1 MLFYLI
7 LIVIYYIK
15 KMLIK
20 DAISTSAFEL
30 KNNNN
35 LNSRLDSE
43 ILFSHLFNIS
53 RNDIFFNLNKN
64 ISDVELQQYKFLVNR
79 RINNEPIAYIINLK
93 EFWSIN
99 FYVDRSVLIP
109 RPETEVLIHLI
120 LSNLN
125 NKNKFL
131 SILDLG
137 TGSGCILISL
147 LKELVKAKGIGIDKS
162 NKAIA
167 VAKKNSILQKVDNRV
182 LFKNVDLEQ
191 IKFDKKFDLIVSN
204 PPYLP
209 NVTLKNLNADIKL
222 YEPRIALQGGVQG
235 VDFLYKIIDLASKIL
250 KINGLLALEI
260 GDNQF
265 HILAK
270 YLNKNRFKILDK
282 YILINKQVRC
292 LLATK
297 L

>member
-1 MLFYLI
+1 ML
-7 LIVIYYIK
+7 VNE
-15 KMLIK
+15 
-20 DAISTSAFEL
+20 AIAFAEQEF
-30 KNNNN
+30 KRSNN

-43 ILFSHLFNIS
+43 ILVSHLINIPRES
-53 RNDIFFNLNKN
+53 IYSKLKENLPANKTE
-64 ISDVELQQYKFLVNR
+64 ELQKLVSR
-79 RINNEPIAYIINLK
+79 RVKKEPIAYILNNK
-93 EFWSIN
+93 EFWSTN

-109 RPETEVLIHLI
+109 RPETEVLIDLI
-120 LSNLN
+120 LSQIS
-125 NKNKFL
+125 NKNNYL
-131 SILDLG
+131 NILDIG

-147 LKELVKAKGIGIDKS
+147 LKELVKAKGIGVDKS
-162 NKAIA
+162 SKAIA
-167 VAKKNSILQKVDNRV
+167 IAKKNSISQQVDNRAS
-182 LFKNVDLEQ
+182 FKNVNLEE

-209 NVTLKNLNADIKL
+209 DVSLKNLNLDIKL
-222 YEPRIALQGGVQG
+222 YEPKIALLGGVQG
-235 VDFLYKIIDLASKIL
+235 VDFLCKIINLASKTL

-270 YLNKNRFKILDK
+270 YLKKNRFKILDK

>member
-1 MLFYLI
+1 ML
-7 LIVIYYIK
+7 VNE
-15 KMLIK
+15 
-20 DAISTSAFEL
+20 AIAFAEQEL
-30 KNNNN
+30 KRSNN

-43 ILFSHLFNIS
+43 ILVSHLINIPREIIYS
-53 RNDIFFNLNKN
+53 KLKENLPSNKTE
-64 ISDVELQQYKFLVNR
+64 ELQKLVSR
-79 RINNEPIAYIINLK
+79 RVKKEPIAYILNNK
-93 EFWSIN
+93 EFWSTN

-109 RPETEVLIHLI
+109 RPETEVLIDLI
-120 LSNLN
+120 LSQIS
-125 NKNKFL
+125 NKNNYL
-131 SILDLG
+131 NILDIG

-147 LKELVKAKGIGIDKS
+147 LKELVKAKGIGVDKS
-162 NKAIA
+162 TKAIA
-167 VAKKNSILQKVDNRV
+167 IAKKNSILQQVDNRAS
-182 LFKNVDLEQ
+182 FKNVNLEE

-209 NVTLKNLNADIKL
+209 DVSLKNLNSDIKL
-222 YEPRIALQGGVQG
+222 YEPKIALQGGVQG
-235 VDFLYKIIDLASKIL
+235 VDFLCKIISWASKIL

-265 HILAK
+265 HILAT
-270 YLNKNRFKILDK
+270 YLKKNRFKILDK

>member
-1 MLFYLI
+1 ML
-7 LIVIYYIK
+7 VNE
-15 KMLIK
+15 
-20 DAISTSAFEL
+20 AIAFAEQEL
-30 KNNNN
+30 KRSNN

-43 ILFSHLFNIS
+43 ILVSHLINIPRESIYS
-53 RNDIFFNLNKN
+53 RLKENLPSNKTE
-64 ISDVELQQYKFLVNR
+64 ELHKLVSR
-79 RINNEPIAYIINLK
+79 RVNKEPIAYILNNK
-93 EFWSIN
+93 EFWSTN

-109 RPETEVLIHLI
+109 RPETEVLIDLI
-120 LSNLN
+120 LSQIN
-125 NKNKFL
+125 NKNNYL
-131 SILDLG
+131 NILDIG

-147 LKELVKAKGIGIDKS
+147 LKELFKAKGIGVDKS
-162 NKAIA
+162 SKAIA
-167 VAKKNSILQKVDNRV
+167 IAKKNSISQQVNNRAS
-182 LFKNVDLEQ
+182 FKNVNLEE

-209 NVTLKNLNADIKL
+209 DVSLKNLSSDIKL
-222 YEPRIALQGGVQG
+222 YEPKVALQGGVQG
-235 VDFLYKIIDLASKIL
+235 VDFLRKIINLASKIL

-265 HILAK
+265 HILVK
-270 YLNKNRFKILDK
+270 YLKKNRFKILDK

>member
-1 MLFYLI
+1 ML
-7 LIVIYYIK
+7 VNE
-15 KMLIK
+15 
-20 DAISTSAFEL
+20 AIAFAEQEL
-30 KNNNN
+30 KRSNN

-43 ILFSHLFNIS
+43 ILVSHLINVPREIIHS
-53 RNDIFFNLNKN
+53 KLKENLPSNKTE
-64 ISDVELQQYKFLVNR
+64 ELQKLVNR
-79 RINNEPIAYIINLK
+79 RAKKEPIAYILNNK
-93 EFWSIN
+93 EFWSTN

-109 RPETEVLIHLI
+109 RPETEVLIDLI
-120 LSNLN
+120 LSHIN
-125 NKNKFL
+125 NKNNYFN
-131 SILDLG
+131 ILDIG

-147 LKELVKAKGIGIDKS
+147 LKELMKAKGIGVDKS
-162 NKAIA
+162 SKAIA
-167 VAKKNSILQKVDNRV
+167 IANKNSISQQVNNRV
-182 LFKNVDLEQ
+182 VFKNLNLEE

-209 NVTLKNLNADIKL
+209 DVSLKNLNLDIKL
-222 YEPRIALQGGVQG
+222 YEPKIALQGGVQG
-235 VDFLYKIIDLASKIL
+235 LDFLYKIINLASKIL

-270 YLNKNRFKILDK
+270 YLNNNRFKILDK
-282 YILINKQVRC
+282 YTLINKQVRC

>member
-1 MLFYLI
+1 ML
-7 LIVIYYIK
+7 VNE
-15 KMLIK
+15 
-20 DAISTSAFEL
+20 AIAFAEQEL
-30 KNNNN
+30 KRSNN

-43 ILFSHLFNIS
+43 ILVSHLINIPRES
-53 RNDIFFNLNKN
+53 IYSKLKENLPLNKTE
-64 ISDVELQQYKFLVNR
+64 ELQKLVSR
-79 RINNEPIAYIINLK
+79 RVKKEPIAYILNNK
-93 EFWSIN
+93 EFWSTN

-109 RPETEVLIHLI
+109 RPETEVLIDLI
-120 LSNLN
+120 LSQIS
-125 NKNKFL
+125 NKNNHL
-131 SILDLG
+131 NILDIG

-147 LKELVKAKGIGIDKS
+147 LKELVKAKGIGVDKS
-162 NKAIA
+162 TKAIA
-167 VAKKNSILQKVDNRV
+167 IAKKNSISQQVDNRAS
-182 LFKNVDLEQ
+182 FKNVNLEE

-209 NVTLKNLNADIKL
+209 DVSLKNLNLDIKL
-222 YEPRIALQGGVQG
+222 YEPKIALQGGVQG
-235 VDFLYKIIDLASKIL
+235 VDFLYKIIGLASKIL

-270 YLNKNRFKILDK
+270 YLKKNRFKILDK

>member
-1 MLFYLI
+1 ML
-7 LIVIYYIK
+7 VNE
-15 KMLIK
+15 
-20 DAISTSAFEL
+20 AIAFAEQEL
-30 KNNNN
+30 KRSNN

-43 ILFSHLFNIS
+43 ILVSHLINIPRENIYS
-53 RNDIFFNLNKN
+53 KLKENLPSSKTE
-64 ISDVELQQYKFLVNR
+64 ELQNLVSR
-79 RINNEPIAYIINLK
+79 RVKKEPIAYILNNK
-93 EFWSIN
+93 EFWSTN

-109 RPETEVLIHLI
+109 RPETEVLIDLI
-120 LSNLN
+120 LSQIS
-125 NKNKFL
+125 NKNNYL
-131 SILDLG
+131 NILDIG

-147 LKELVKAKGIGIDKS
+147 LKELVKAKGIGVDKS
-162 NKAIA
+162 TKAIA
-167 VAKKNSILQKVDNRV
+167 IAKKNSISQQVDNRAS
-182 LFKNVDLEQ
+182 FKNVNLEE

-209 NVTLKNLNADIKL
+209 DVSLKNLNLDIKL
-222 YEPRIALQGGVQG
+222 YEPKIALQGGVQG
-235 VDFLYKIIDLASKIL
+235 VDFLCKIINLASKIL

-265 HILAK
+265 HILAT
-270 YLNKNRFKILDK
+270 YLKKNRFKILDK

>member
-1 MLFYLI
+1 MLVNEA
-7 LIVIYYIK
+7 IVF
-15 KMLIK
+15 
-20 DAISTSAFEL
+20 AEQEL
-30 KNNNN
+30 KRSNN

-43 ILFSHLFNIS
+43 ILVSHLINVPREIIYS
-53 RNDIFFNLNKN
+53 KLKENLPSNKTE
-64 ISDVELQQYKFLVNR
+64 ELQKLVNR
-79 RINNEPIAYIINLK
+79 RAKKEPIAYILNNK
-93 EFWSIN
+93 EFWSTN

-109 RPETEVLIHLI
+109 RPETEVLMDLI
-120 LSNLN
+120 LSQIN
-125 NKNKFL
+125 NKNNYF
-131 SILDLG
+131 SILDIG

-147 LKELVKAKGIGIDKS
+147 LKELISAKGIGVDKS
-162 NKAIA
+162 SKAIA
-167 VAKKNSILQKVDNRV
+167 IANKNSISQQVNNRATFRN
-182 LFKNVDLEQ
+182 LNLEE

-209 NVTLKNLNADIKL
+209 DVSLKNLNPDIKL
-222 YEPRIALQGGVQG
+222 YEPKIALQGGVQG
-235 VDFLYKIIDLASKIL
+235 VDFLYKIINLASKIL

-265 HILAK
+265 HNLAK
-270 YLNKNRFKILDK
+270 YLSNNRFKILNK

>member
-1 MLFYLI
+1 ML
-7 LIVIYYIK
+7 VNE
-15 KMLIK
+15 
-20 DAISTSAFEL
+20 AIAFAEQEL
-30 KNNNN
+30 KRSNN

-43 ILFSHLFNIS
+43 ILVSHLINVPREIIHS
-53 RNDIFFNLNKN
+53 KLKENLPSSKTE
-64 ISDVELQQYKFLVNR
+64 ELQKLVNR
-79 RINNEPIAYIINLK
+79 RAKKEPIAYILNNK
-93 EFWSIN
+93 EFWSTN

-109 RPETEVLIHLI
+109 RPETEVLIDLI
-120 LSNLN
+120 LSHIN
-125 NKNKFL
+125 NKNNYF
-131 SILDLG
+131 SILDIG

-147 LKELVKAKGIGIDKS
+147 LKELMKAKGIGVDKS
-162 NKAIA
+162 SKAISIA
-167 VAKKNSILQKVDNRV
+167 NKNSISQQVNNRV
-182 LFKNVDLEQ
+182 VFKNLNLEE

-209 NVTLKNLNADIKL
+209 DVSLKNLNLDIKL
-222 YEPRIALQGGVQG
+222 YEPKIALQGGVQG
-235 VDFLYKIIDLASKIL
+235 LDFLYKIINLASKIL

-270 YLNKNRFKILDK
+270 YLNNNRFKILDK
-282 YILINKQVRC
+282 YTLINKQVRC

>member
-1 MLFYLI
+1 ML
-7 LIVIYYIK
+7 VNE
-15 KMLIK
+15 
-20 DAISTSAFEL
+20 AIAFAEQEL
-30 KNNNN
+30 KRSNN

-43 ILFSHLFNIS
+43 ILVSYLINIPRES
-53 RNDIFFNLNKN
+53 IYSKLKENLPSNKTE
-64 ISDVELQQYKFLVNR
+64 ELQKLVSR
-79 RINNEPIAYIINLK
+79 RVKKEPIAYILNNK
-93 EFWSIN
+93 EFWSTN

-109 RPETEVLIHLI
+109 RPETEVLIDLI
-120 LSNLN
+120 LSQIS
-125 NKNKFL
+125 NKNNYL
-131 SILDLG
+131 NILDIG

-147 LKELVKAKGIGIDKS
+147 LKELIKAKGIGVDKS
-162 NKAIA
+162 AKAIA
-167 VAKKNSILQKVDNRV
+167 IAKKNSISQQVDNRAS
-182 LFKNVDLEQ
+182 FKNVNLEE

-209 NVTLKNLNADIKL
+209 DVSLKNLNLDIKL
-222 YEPRIALQGGVQG
+222 YEPKIALQGGVQG
-235 VDFLYKIIDLASKIL
+235 VDFLCKIINLASKIL

-270 YLNKNRFKILDK
+270 YLKKNRFKILDK

>member
-1 MLFYLI
+1 ML
-7 LIVIYYIK
+7 VNE
-15 KMLIK
+15 
-20 DAISTSAFEL
+20 AIAFAEQEL
-30 KNNNN
+30 KRSNN

-43 ILFSHLFNIS
+43 ILVSHLINIPRENIYS
-53 RNDIFFNLNKN
+53 KLKENLPSNKTE
-64 ISDVELQQYKFLVNR
+64 ELQRLVSR
-79 RINNEPIAYIINLK
+79 RVKKEPIAYILNNK
-93 EFWSIN
+93 EFWSTN
-99 FYVDRSVLIP
+99 FYVDPSVLIP
-109 RPETEVLIHLI
+109 RPETEVLIDLI
-120 LSNLN
+120 LSQVN
-125 NKNKFL
+125 NKNNYL
-131 SILDLG
+131 NILDIG

-147 LKELVKAKGIGIDKS
+147 LKELAKAKGIGVDKS
-162 NKAIA
+162 SKAITI
-167 VAKKNSILQKVDNRV
+167 AKKNSISQQVDNRA
-182 LFKNVDLEQ
+182 LFKNINLEE

-209 NVTLKNLNADIKL
+209 DVSLKNLNSDIKF
-222 YEPRIALQGGVQG
+222 YEPKIALQGGVQG
-235 VDFLYKIIDLASKIL
+235 LDFLYKIIGLASKIL

-270 YLNKNRFKILDK
+270 YLKKNRFKILDK

>member
-1 MLFYLI
+1 ML
-7 LIVIYYIK
+7 VNE
-15 KMLIK
+15 
-20 DAISTSAFEL
+20 AIAFAEQEL
-30 KNNNN
+30 KRSNN

-43 ILFSHLFNIS
+43 ILVSHLINVPREIIHS
-53 RNDIFFNLNKN
+53 KLKENLPSNKTE
-64 ISDVELQQYKFLVNR
+64 ELQKLVNR
-79 RINNEPIAYIINLK
+79 RAKKEPIAYILNNK
-93 EFWSIN
+93 EFWSTN

-109 RPETEVLIHLI
+109 RPETEVLIDLI
-120 LSNLN
+120 LSHIN
-125 NKNKFL
+125 NKNNYF
-131 SILDLG
+131 SILDIG

-147 LKELVKAKGIGIDKS
+147 LKELMKAKGIGVDKS
-162 NKAIA
+162 SKAIA
-167 VAKKNSILQKVDNRV
+167 IANKNSISQQVNNRV
-182 LFKNVDLEQ
+182 VFKNLNLEE

-209 NVTLKNLNADIKL
+209 DVSLKNLNLDIKL
-222 YEPRIALQGGVQG
+222 YEPKIALQGGVQG
-235 VDFLYKIIDLASKIL
+235 LDFLYKIINLASKIL

-270 YLNKNRFKILDK
+270 YLNNNRFKILDK
-282 YILINKQVRC
+282 YTLINKQVRC

>member
-1 MLFYLI
+1 ML
-7 LIVIYYIK
+7 VNE
-15 KMLIK
+15 
-20 DAISTSAFEL
+20 AIAFAEQEL
-30 KNNNN
+30 KRSNN

-43 ILFSHLFNIS
+43 ILVSHLINIS
-53 RNDIFFNLNKN
+53 RESIYSKLKENLPSNKTE
-64 ISDVELQQYKFLVNR
+64 ELQKLVSR
-79 RINNEPIAYIINLK
+79 RVKKEPIAYILNNK
-93 EFWSIN
+93 EFWSTN

-109 RPETEVLIHLI
+109 RPETEVLIDLI
-120 LSNLN
+120 LSQIS
-125 NKNKFL
+125 NKNNYL
-131 SILDLG
+131 NILDIG

-147 LKELVKAKGIGIDKS
+147 LKELVKAKGIGVDKS
-162 NKAIA
+162 SKAIA
-167 VAKKNSILQKVDNRV
+167 IAKKNSILQQVDNRAS
-182 LFKNVDLEQ
+182 FKNVNLEE

-209 NVTLKNLNADIKL
+209 DVSLKNLNLDIKL
-222 YEPRIALQGGVQG
+222 YEPKIALQGGVQG
-235 VDFLYKIIDLASKIL
+235 IDFLCKIINLASKIL

-270 YLNKNRFKILDK
+270 YLKKNRFKILDK

>member
-1 MLFYLI
+1 
-7 LIVIYYIK
+7 
-15 KMLIK
+15 MLINE
-20 DAISTSAFEL
+20 AIAFAEQEL
-30 KNNNN
+30 KRSNN
-35 LNSRLDSE
+35 LNSKLDSE
-43 ILFSHLFNIS
+43 ILVSHLINIPREIIYS
-53 RNDIFFNLNKN
+53 KLKENLPSNKAE
-64 ISDVELQQYKFLVNR
+64 ELQSLVNR
-79 RINNEPIAYIINLK
+79 RAKKEPIAYILNNK
-93 EFWSIN
+93 EFWSTN

-109 RPETEVLIHLI
+109 RPETEVLIDLI
-120 LSNLN
+120 LSQIN
-125 NKNKFL
+125 NKNHYFN
-131 SILDLG
+131 ILDIG

-147 LKELVKAKGIGIDKS
+147 LKELVKAKGIGVDKS
-162 NKAIA
+162 SKAITI
-167 VAKKNSILQKVDNRV
+167 AKKNSISQQVNNRAT
-182 LFKNVDLEQ
+182 FKNVNLEE

-209 NVTLKNLNADIKL
+209 DVSLKNLNLDIKL
-222 YEPRIALQGGVQG
+222 YEPKVALQGGVLG
-235 VDFLYKIIDLASKIL
+235 VDFLCKIINLASKIL

-270 YLNKNRFKILDK
+270 YLSNNRFKILDK

>member
-1 MLFYLI
+1 ML
-7 LIVIYYIK
+7 VNE
-15 KMLIK
+15 
-20 DAISTSAFEL
+20 AIAFAEQEL
-30 KNNNN
+30 KRSNN

-43 ILFSHLFNIS
+43 ILVSHLINVPREIIHS
-53 RNDIFFNLNKN
+53 KLKENLPSSKTE
-64 ISDVELQQYKFLVNR
+64 ELQKLVNR
-79 RINNEPIAYIINLK
+79 RAKKEPIAYILNNK
-93 EFWSIN
+93 EFWSTN

-109 RPETEVLIHLI
+109 RPETEVLIDLI
-120 LSNLN
+120 LSHIN
-125 NKNKFL
+125 NKNNYF
-131 SILDLG
+131 SILDIG

-147 LKELVKAKGIGIDKS
+147 LKELIKAKGIGVDKS
-162 NKAIA
+162 SKAISIA
-167 VAKKNSILQKVDNRV
+167 NKNSISQQVNNRV
-182 LFKNVDLEQ
+182 VFKNLNLEE

-209 NVTLKNLNADIKL
+209 DVSLKNLNLDIKL
-222 YEPRIALQGGVQG
+222 YEPKIALQGGVQG
-235 VDFLYKIIDLASKIL
+235 LDFLYKIINLASKIL

-270 YLNKNRFKILDK
+270 YLNNNRFKILDK
-282 YILINKQVRC
+282 YTLINKQVRC